1 VRAVVDAV
9 MLPVLI
15 AGGGAPWEAG
25 LVAALDV
32 HPAVQ
37 VARRCVDV
45 VDLLAA
51 AGAGLGR
58 AALVA
63 ADLRRLDADAVDR
76 LVAAEVAAVG
86 VVRRADTDAEGRLRA
101 LGIDYLV
108 PDDAD
113 PAVIAG
119 VLAEAADALAHRD
132 DKSARADRM
141 FGDPATSMAIPPG
154 AGEQLDVAAPSRRG
168 RVIAVWGPTG
178 APGRT
183 TVAITLADELARLGA
198 STLLVDA
205 DVYGGTVAAEL
216 GLLDESPGLAAACR
230 LAAGTKLSGATL
242 AGLCWQLSAELRV
255 LTGIPLAARWT
266 ELRAAALA
274 PVLAAA
280 RQLADLTVVDCGFCL
295 ETDEELSFDSLAPR
309 RNGATLAILDD
320 ADDVLVIGA
329 ADPVGMQRVVRG
341 LSELRD
347 AEIGTTPQIVLN
359 KVRRAVVPG
368 DARAEL
374 VGALELFSGV
384 TPVALLPYDR
394 ESLDVALAT
403 GRSLGEARPSSP
415 LRKAI
420 GDLATHLDI
429 SPDDADA
436 AASMRR
442 SRGRSGRVRGRPH
455 RR

>member
-1 VRAVVDAV
+1 
-9 MLPVLI
+9 MLAVLI
-15 AGGGAPWEAG
+15 AGGGASWEAG
-25 LVAALDV
+25 LVAALGTD
-32 HPAVQ
+32 PSVQ

-58 AALVA
+58 VALVA

-76 LVAAEVAAVG
+76 LVAAEVAVVG
-86 VVRRADTDAEGRLRA
+86 VVSRGDIRTEERLHA

-108 PDDAD
+108 PDDAE
-113 PAVIAG
+113 AG
-119 VLAEAADALAHRD
+119 VVAGVVAEAAGALARRGEP
-132 DKSARADRM
+132 ARADRM

-154 AGEQLDVAAPSRRG
+154 AGDQVDAAASSRRG
-168 RVIAVWGPTG
+168 SVIAVWGPTG

-183 TVAITLADELARLGA
+183 TMAITLADELARLGR

-205 DVYGGTVAAEL
+205 DVYGGTVAAQL

-230 LAAGTKLSGATL
+230 LAAGTKLSGAAL

-266 ELRAAALA
+266 ELRAAAVA

-280 RQLADLTVVDCGFCL
+280 RQLADVTVLDCGFCL
-295 ETDEELSFDSLAPR
+295 ETDEELSFDSVAPR
-309 RNGATLAILDD
+309 RNGATLAILDE
-320 ADDVLVIGA
+320 ADEVVVVGA
-329 ADPVGMQRVVRG
+329 ADPIGMQRLVRG

-347 AEIGTTPQIVLN
+347 AEVGTNVQVVLN
-359 KVRRAVVPG
+359 KVRRGVVPG

-374 VGALELFSGV
+374 VAALELFSGI
-384 TPVALLPYDR
+384 TPLALLPYDR
-394 ESLDVALAT
+394 ESLDAALAT
-403 GRSLGEARPSSP
+403 GRSLAEARPSSP

-420 GDLATHLDI
+420 GVLAEGLVGARVE
-429 SPDDADA
+429 ADS

-442 SRGRSGRVRGRPH
+442 SRARSGRVRGRPN